1 MYLNSYRIPFKRTCG
16 DEIELR
22 VRHDEDR
29 YTKKAC
35 IHMSEIEAYGVLWDS
50 DNIGEQQVLTCS
62 I

>member
-1 MYLNSYRIPFKRTCG
+1 MYLNSNRIPCHGKCG

-29 YTKKAC
+29 HSKKAC

-50 DNIGEQQVLTCS
+50 DNNGEQEVFTC
-62 I
+62 